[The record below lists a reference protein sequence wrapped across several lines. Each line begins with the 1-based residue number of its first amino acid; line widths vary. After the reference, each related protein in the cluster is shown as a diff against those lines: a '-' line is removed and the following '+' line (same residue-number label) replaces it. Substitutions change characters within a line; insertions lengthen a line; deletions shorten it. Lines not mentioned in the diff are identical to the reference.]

1 VKALLFGPNGQ
12 VGAEIR
18 RRAAAHGASVVAID
32 RVQCDFDDPQ
42 ADFRAWL
49 AARPDCVINAAA
61 YTAVDKA
68 ESDGE
73 RARRVNAAA
82 PGRLAAAC
90 AEAGRPLIHF
100 STDYVF
106 DGMAR
111 SPYRENDPTGPLNVY
126 GATKLEGDQ
135 KIAASGA
142 AFAIF
147 RLSWVFSAHGAN
159 FVKAMLRL
167 GREKPSLRVVCD
179 QRGKPTPAAAAADA
193 ALAVAKRLAS
203 RRAESGVY
211 HFAGDSDTNW
221 AAFAEEIFGQARM
234 NVAVERIGAADY
246 PTAAR
251 RPAYSVLDTTKYE
264 RAFGAAAPDW
274 REHLAQVLAE
284 LSAAETLR

>member
-12 VGAEIR
+12 VGAEIM
-18 RRAAAHGASVVAID
+18 RRAAAHGVSIVAID
-32 RVQCDFDDPQ
+32 RAQCDFDDPQ
-42 ADFRAWL
+42 ADFRACF
-49 AARPDCVINAAA
+49 AARTDFVINAAA
-61 YTAVDKA
+61 YTAVDRA
-68 ESDGE
+68 EGEPE
-73 RARRVNAAA
+73 RARRINATG

-90 AEAGRPLIHF
+90 AEFGTPLIHF

-111 SPYRENDPTGPLNVY
+111 SPYRETDPTGPLNVY
-126 GATKLEGDQ
+126 GATKLEGERA
-135 KIAASGA
+135 IAASAA
-142 AFAIF
+142 AFVIL
-147 RLSWVFSAHGAN
+147 RLSWVFSAHGTN
-159 FVKAMLRL
+159 FVKTMLRL
-167 GREKPSLRVVCD
+167 GRERSALAIVAD

-193 ALAVAKRLAS
+193 ALSVGKRFGS
-203 RRAESGVY
+203 GRAERGVH
-211 HFAGDSDTNW
+211 HFAGDAETTW
-221 AAFAEEIFGQARM
+221 AEFAEKIFGQARM

-284 LSAAETLR
+284 LGAAETLR